1 MNHQGKKATEVLSN
15 PKRRSKHNLYVRFI
29 RRNPPIPP
37 MNNEFSD
44 QATPDKMKEL
54 MNGFSQTDY

>member
-1 MNHQGKKATEVLSN
+1 
-15 PKRRSKHNLYVRFI
+15 
-29 RRNPPIPP
+29 

-54 MNGFSQTDY
+54 MNGFSQTDYWLFRFLMVAMVNLNRRINSGKKSPH